1 MAFVATLTGTGQN
14 CTLTSGSNSIVVTTA
29 AGLVVGATIQG
40 TGVPTGSRIGT
51 INGLNV
57 AMVTAAGAPSNA
69 TVGGT
74 QSLIFS
80 SVWGSVLSITLTAS
94 GDFATM
100 QNIYN
105 AGFGVM
111 QDNLAVR
118 EIYFPGAMGIEWK
131 NIVAGA
137 VFDHQNWTIECGPR
151 GYWAWEQSTIFGEI
165 RGGYL
170 VNGTQ
175 FVKASGPKFI
185 SNDFKNSAAGG
196 SNVFT
201 GAATGAVTGMF
212 RMNKMQIIA
221 TNGGNRAPFF
231 VCGRM
236 NCIVDD
242 PVFDYQGDSAAN
254 ASIGAAFGFI
264 TNPTIVR
271 ANSGIQNPN
280 PGNLAT
286 ISGLQYFG
294 LIADVPQHKFAI
306 PNNYVME
313 GYAPQVL
320 STQFLGGFQD
330 NTTETY
336 ANINLSTAGWGVNDL
351 KTRYQR
357 YGGPCTINFPR
368 RVTFEFN
375 DSTGANL
382 TSVTL
387 YIRSG
392 STSLVNAVQA
402 GDYSANTQAL
412 VLGWTSN
419 VQSYRLANTITDTI
433 EQVAQFRKTGFVSQS
448 VAYSLNMAAYSQ
460 PIFMLADP
468 AMGSVTPAQAALV
481 TGVAVDYTNRALTGS
496 VARNLDEVYAFGSH
510 SQALQANSAQPDYQI
525 SDGGVYRL
533 LSTWRLNWT
542 AGALTMGTYNK
553 SFGGSTQWRFTG
565 ATSAL
570 TVNKTDIVWTPAT
583 FADQISFASGATF
596 NITNSSTLTVNTTA
610 NLGYGSPTMFG
621 ANTVLNMS
629 DSQFIANLPANYSG
643 AMFSANFEAGG
654 TATVNLSNVRWTIN
668 GAASGACWLYCYWS
682 VASTVNNW
690 IVDGT
695 GVSKTVI
702 LLGFNSQKMKGLTFG
717 GTLNGSNAASSQFS
731 HFVLM
736 DSYTYTGS
744 GTVLPMITA
753 QPGTCRWV
761 FVDSSF
767 SNGNLFRWTPN
778 ASSGYFAALWF
789 RPSITIDKAGYAPKM
804 RLTPSALASRYAS
817 KIVQTTEL
825 TTVALT
831 NFYQDSSFTVGDG
844 ALPFIDS
851 LDARATQNAINW
863 SLDFRQNGWLGQS
876 ITFTAATAK
885 TGLVTYSASGAVDS
899 NYINDTTGAADA
911 LLITVNETTR
921 VLAAASDTLAWSA
934 QRMYNALINKWSSF
948 AIEQNIVTGSTGGK
962 LDLADYTVDDSISF
976 VRGSVTDLLSEVKTT
991 GIIESQTNEV
1001 PVADVNGSR
1010 ASVTGL
1016 NPLGLS
1022 VTWNLRWK
1030 KLAATTWTT
1039 AAGTGNNTQ
1048 IVVDQDT
1055 YTLQARVPGYDW
1067 KTVTFDT
1074 TLSLSLDL
1082 NLQFQVSANN
1092 TPQYEMPFSETLS
1105 NAFQFDPVAEKVS
1118 VTNTTGGIIQPG
1130 FAELYRATQR
1140 IQHIPALV
1148 WTWVSPVTANATSQK
1163 ILIPTGNPIE
1173 MFLTE
1178 ASNASVKIT
1187 CPVIHADTGSSAD
1200 DRVRGNSDG
1209 FSIILGSPATAE
1221 SAGLQAAIVA
1231 SLGGPNFN
1239 TEDHGLSVLKADQD
1253 LAKAVLDLVKSAVDA
1268 IKPRTDLI
1276 PDEPAAVG
1284 SAMTLTGDYDAAK
1297 TAATQS
1303 SVDAVGSDLVTMGGL
1318 VLGLPTL
1325 PEIEAST
1332 VLAKATD
1339 VTAVPAAVRAELA
1352 TELARIDA
1360 PISSRSTLTTGDIPA
1375 GLTAAQVRTEL
1386 TPELARIDVAVST
1399 RSTLTAHDIPAG
1411 LTANDVWSHA
1421 ARTLTVASGL
1431 TPAQQQALTDL
1442 QTEVGKLLKA
1452 ADYTAPATAAAI
1464 AAQVELAMLS
1474 DGDGRA
1480 LLQAIADKIG
1490 NENLSAAAVAAA
1502 VWAATGR
1509 TLSAPSGLTDAQLQ
1523 KLDDLSAAVAALSNT
1538 DLSGVPAAVRQE
1550 LATELARLDVAV
1562 STRSTL
1568 SAQDI
1573 PAGLTANDVLGA
1585 EIERGVSLKGS
1596 LRLNNSFVAGK
1607 IRGAGSNV
1615 EKFSNLAG
1623 DKDVIVS
1630 TNDAQGNRREVRINL
1645 ED

>member
-1 MAFVATLTGTGQN
+1 MPFVATLTGTGQN
-14 CTLTSGSNSIVVTTA
+14 CTLTSGSNSIVVTSAT
-29 AGLVVGATIQG
+29 GLVVGATIQG

-51 INGLNV
+51 INGTTV
-57 AMVTAAGAPSNA
+57 TMVTAAGAPSNA

-80 SVWGSVLSITLTAS
+80 SVWGSVLSISLTAS

-137 VFDHQNWTIECGPR
+137 VFDHQNWTLECGPR
-151 GYWAWEQSTIFGEI
+151 GYWAWEQSTILGEI

-170 VNGTQ
+170 VNGAQ

-185 SNDFKNSAAGG
+185 SNDFKNSAPGG

-201 GAATGAVTGMF
+201 GTATGAVTGTF
-212 RMNKMQIIA
+212 RMNKMQFVA
-221 TNGGNRAPFF
+221 TNGSNRAPFF

-254 ASIGAAFGFI
+254 ASIGAAFGLLN
-264 TNPTIVR
+264 NPTVIR

-294 LIADVPQHKFAI
+294 LITDVPQHKFAI

-368 RVTFEFN
+368 RVTLEFN

-382 TSVTL
+382 TGVTL

-392 STSLVNAVQA
+392 STTVVNAVQA
-402 GDYSANTQAL
+402 GDYNANTQAL

-419 VQSYRLANTITDTI
+419 VLSYRAPNTITDTI
-433 EQVAQFRKTGFVSQS
+433 EQVAQFRKTGFVPQS
-448 VAYSLNMAAYSQ
+448 VSYSLNTAAYSQ

-468 AMGSVTPAQAALV
+468 AMGNVTPAQAAAL
-481 TGVAVDYTNRALTGS
+481 TGVSIDYTNKVLTGS
-496 VARNLDEVYAFGSH
+496 AARNLDEVYAFGSH
-510 SQALQANSAQPDYQI
+510 SQSLTANSAQPDYQV

-533 LSTWRLNWT
+533 LSPWKLNWT
-542 AGALTMGTYNK
+542 AGALTMGTYNR
-553 SFGGSTQWRFTG
+553 SFGGGTQWRFTG

-596 NITNSSTLTVNTTA
+596 NITNSSTLTVNPTA
-610 NLGYGSPTMFG
+610 SLGYGSPTMFG

-654 TATVNLSNVRWTIN
+654 TATVNLSNAKWTIN

-690 IVDGT
+690 TVDGT

-702 LLGFNSQKMKGLTFG
+702 LLGFNNQKLKGLSFG
-717 GTLNGSNAASSQFS
+717 GTLNGSNAASSQFNQY
-731 HFVLM
+731 VLM
-736 DSYTYTGS
+736 DTYTYTGS
-744 GTVLPMITA
+744 GTVLPLVTA
-753 QPGTCRWV
+753 QPGTMRWV

-767 SNGNLFRWTPN
+767 SNGNLFRWTAN
-778 ASSGYFAALWF
+778 ASSGYFGALWF
-789 RPSITIDKAGYAPKM
+789 RPSISIDKAGYAPKM

-825 TTVALT
+825 STVALA
-831 NFYQDSSFTVGDG
+831 NFYQDSSFAVDDG

-851 LDARATQNAINW
+851 LDARATQNTINW
-863 SLDFRQNGWLGQS
+863 TLDFRQNGWLGQS

-885 TGLVTYSASGAVDS
+885 TGLVTYTASGAVDS

-921 VLAAASDTLAWSA
+921 VLAAASGTLAWSA

-948 AIEQNIVTGSTGGK
+948 AIEQNIVAGSTGGSI
-962 LDLADYTVDDSISF
+962 DLANYTVGDSISF
-976 VRGSVTDLLSEVKTT
+976 VRGVVTDLLSEVKTT
-991 GIIESQTNEV
+991 GVIESQTNEV

-1030 KLAATTWTT
+1030 KLAASTWTT
-1039 AAGTGNNTQ
+1039 ATGTGNNTQ

-1055 YTLQARVPGYDW
+1055 YTVQARVPGYDW
-1067 KTVTFDT
+1067 KTVEFDT
-1074 TLSLSLDL
+1074 ALALSLDIS
-1082 NLQFQVSANN
+1082 LQYQVSSNN
-1092 TPQYEMPFSETLS
+1092 TPQYTMPYSEALEAIFSYDAAS
-1105 NAFQFDPVAEKVS
+1105 MQVAVA
-1118 VTNTTGGIIQPG
+1118 NTTGGILQPG
-1130 FAELYRATQR
+1130 FAELYQATQR
-1140 IQHIPALV
+1140 IMHLPALV
-1148 WTWVSPVTANATSQK
+1148 WTWTNPVKANSTSQK
-1163 ILIPTGNPIE
+1163 IIIPTGNPLQ
-1173 MFLTE
+1173 MFLT
-1178 ASNASVKIT
+1178 ATSNASVKLT
-1187 CPVIHADTGSSAD
+1187 CPVIHEDSGQSAD
-1200 DRVRGNSDG
+1200 DRVRGNASG

-1221 SAGLQAAIVA
+1221 SAGLQASIVA
-1231 SLGGPNFN
+1231 ALGGPDY
-1239 TEDHGLSVLKADQD
+1239 TESAASLMSLKGLID
-1253 LAKAVLDLVKSAVDA
+1253 AVDTLVEA
-1268 IKPRTDLI
+1268 VKAKTDSL
-1276 PDEPAAVG
+1276 PAAPAAVG
-1284 SAMTLTGDYDAAK
+1284 DAMALTSAYDAAK
-1297 TAATQS
+1297 TAATQA
-1303 SVDAVGSDLVTMGGL
+1303 SVDAVKTKVDTLNNADLSALATAAQVAALGTPLQADDYTAPDNAGIAAIKAKTDTL
-1318 VLGLPTL
+1318 VNADLSG
-1325 PEIEAST
+1325 
-1332 VLAKATD
+1332 
-1339 VTAVPAAVRAELA
+1339 VPLAVRQELA
-1352 TELARIDA
+1352 TEL
-1360 PISSRSTLTTGDIPA
+1360 G
-1375 GLTAAQVRTEL
+1375 
-1386 TPELARIDVAVST
+1386 RIDVAVST
-1399 RSTLTAHDIPAG
+1399 RSTLTA
-1411 LTANDVWSHA
+1411 
-1421 ARTLTVASGL
+1421 
-1431 TPAQQQALTDL
+1431 
-1442 QTEVGKLLKA
+1442 
-1452 ADYTAPATAAAI
+1452 
-1464 AAQVELAMLS
+1464 
-1474 DGDGRA
+1474 
-1480 LLQAIADKIG
+1480 
-1490 NENLSAAAVAAA
+1490 
-1502 VWAATGR
+1502 
-1509 TLSAPSGLTDAQLQ
+1509 
-1523 KLDDLSAAVAALSNT
+1523 
-1538 DLSGVPAAVRQE
+1538 
-1550 LATELARLDVAV
+1550 
-1562 STRSTL
+1562 
-1568 SAQDI
+1568 QDI
-1573 PAGLTANDVLGA
+1573 PAGLTAEDVWTAPERSLTEAPGLTTGQA
-1585 EIERGVSLKGS
+1585 EQLRKVAQLHGVGVPLVVTETT
-1596 LRLNNSFVAGK
+1596 RT
-1607 IRGAGSNV
+1607 
-1615 EKFSNLAG
+1615 AG
-1623 DKDVIVS
+1623 DVQQTLATDEAGNTTVS
-1630 TNDAQGNRREVRINL
+1630 AA
-1645 ED
+1645 